1 MIIVKSLDDLN
12 GMECRKSPDKK
23 HWLVPDITGSIFPSM
38 GEYADNITE
47 KLICGHCQVEFKI
60 VPDPLPEDYQ
70 KYIDGTDPLDPRD

>member
-47 KLICGHCQVEFKI
+47 KLICGHCQVEFKV
-60 VPDPLPEDYQ
+60 VPDPLPADYQ